1 MVFTT
6 IPALTDTPTLDAFVA
21 RLATHPVVD
30 GILLM
35 GSTGSGK
42 LTATSD
48 YDVLLILADDPAA
61 PQLVVTWV
69 DNHLTEVYCT
79 PIAALARIVAE
90 PTAWLEES
98 DEGAVVNWLRDGRVV
113 HDRVGRL
120 AAAQEVA
127 RAAPPL
133 PFMPLETVHGTYF
146 ALGYNVAQAKRYLSS
161 DDPVYRE
168 AVDFRLLYSLA
179 EVMFAYFR
187 VRGLP
192 WRGEKEAIK
201 YWSTDDPAFL
211 ADFRAYFAETDREQK
226 VARYEA
232 LARRVL
238 APVGELWARGTALVW
253 AGAGWGAAPDAS
265 PNATK
270 RSAAA
275 AHAFWRALVT
285 PPGDG

>member
-6 IPALTDTPTLDAFVA
+6 IPALTDTITLDAFVA
-21 RLATHPVVD
+21 RLATHSVVD

-61 PQLVVTWV
+61 PPLVVTWV

-79 PIAALARIVAE
+79 PISALARIVAA
-90 PTAWLEES
+90 PTTWLEGS
-98 DEGAVVNWLRDGRVV
+98 NEGAVVNWLRDGRVV

-127 RAAPPL
+127 RAAPPP
-133 PFMPLETVHGTYF
+133 PFMPPETVHGTYF

-201 YWSTDDPAFL
+201 YWSTDDPTFL

-238 APVGELWARGTALVW
+238 APVGELWAKGTTLVGT
-253 AGAGWGAAPDAS
+253 GAGWGAAPDVSKGSTAD
-265 PNATK
+265 
-270 RSAAA
+270 
-275 AHAFWRALVT
+275 AHTFWRALVA
-285 PPGDG
+285 PPSDG